1 VSQAAIL
8 GTGGTAPSPVPRKSA
23 IYERWRWQIFAITWL
38 AYAGYYLTR
47 KSFPVA
53 KIEMAKPSGL
63 GLDNQT
69 LGLIDGAFL
78 TAYAIGQFVWGVCG
92 DRFGTRRVVLIGMFG
107 SALVALAMG
116 ASNIVLLLI
125 ACSAMQGVFQSSGW
139 APLSKNLSCFFSR
152 RERGSIMGLWC
163 TNYALGGFIA
173 TVFAAKAADLWGW
186 RFAFYAPAV
195 VLLGVWVIFVLFQRN
210 RPEDVGLP
218 PVESYHGEKEAVL
231 KPDETPADEPEGSWK
246 VVGKVLSNR
255 MVLMLG
261 GVYFFMKPAR
271 YAILLWGPKYLNE
284 KLGTSMTQSGAISA
298 LFELA
303 GPISVFVAGVVSD
316 KLFQSRRMPVSVLCL
331 LGMSVLL
338 FTIDKLPVSMAWFGG
353 CLFLMGLLLY
363 APDSLVSGTA
373 AVDFGTKKGAS
384 TASGLVNGCGS
395 VGAILGGT
403 IPGFFQKTWGWD
415 GVFTFLAA
423 SVLLAALLLL
433 PKWNALPSR

>member
-1 VSQAAIL
+1 MIQ
-8 GTGGTAPSPVPRKSA
+8 TATVPAPQKLPL
-23 IYERWRWQIFAITWL
+23 YERWRWQIFAITWL

-53 KIEMAKPSGL
+53 KIEMSKPSGL

-78 TAYAIGQFVWGVCG
+78 TTYAIGQFVWGVCG
-92 DRFGTRRVVLIGMFG
+92 DRFGTRRIILIGMLG

-116 ASNIVLLLI
+116 ASSIVLLLVGF
-125 ACSAMQGVFQSSGW
+125 SAMQGIFQSSGW
-139 APLSKNLSCFFSR
+139 APLSKNLGCFFSQ
-152 RERGSIMGLWC
+152 RERGSVMGFWC

-173 TVFAAKAADLWGW
+173 TIFAAYFGQLWGW
-186 RFAFYAPAV
+186 RYAFYVPALALLV
-195 VLLGVWVIFVLFQRN
+195 IWVLFFWFQRN

-218 PVESYHGEKEAVL
+218 SVEQYHGEKEAVL
-231 KPDETPADEPEGSWK
+231 KPDETSADEPEGSWK
-246 VVGKVLSNR
+246 VVGKVLTNP
-255 MVLMLG
+255 MVLLLG

-271 YAILLWGPKYLNE
+271 YAILFWGPKYLNE
-284 KLGTSMTQSGAISA
+284 KLGTTMTQSGAISA

-303 GPISVFVAGVVSD
+303 GPISVLLAGVLSD
-316 KLFQSRRMPVSVLCL
+316 KLFQSRRMPVSILCL
-331 LGMSVLL
+331 CGMSVLL
-338 FTIDKLPVSMAWFGG
+338 FIIDKLPVSMAWFGG

-395 VGAILGGT
+395 IGAILGGT

-415 GVFTFLAA
+415 GVFTLLAG

-433 PKWNALPSR
+433 PKWNALPTRASTT